1 MLSLAS
7 ARAAQITWTN
17 TAGGNWNS
25 ALNWSPN
32 QVPGASD
39 TAVITN
45 AAAYTVTLDVSPT
58 VGGLTLGATGGSTTQ
73 TFLMN
78 GQTFTLNGP
87 CTVNSRGSFT
97 VDSGSLSGTTN
108 SSISGTIG
116 WTGGIL
122 AGTLTFA
129 TNGTLNIK
137 GGGGINDFPNMVL
150 TNYGTVAW
158 SSGTL
163 RGGGGNTTLIYNY
176 GVWDSQGDLVLNDA
190 YGFGAGFYNFG
201 TLRKS
206 AGANSTQFQTGVGL
220 ATTGTLDVQTG
231 TLSLQ
236 GGASLIGGTATNPT
250 GIVQLAGGGFN
261 INGTIT
267 SMNVQL
273 NGGTLTG
280 SNVIAGAFTW
290 VAGSWQG
297 SVVTVASNSV
307 LNIQGGTGVNDL
319 PNCVL
324 TNYGT
329 VVWSS
334 GHLRGGG
341 GNLTFVYNFG
351 LWDSQ
356 DDLTFDDSGYGFTV
370 NFINSGTLRKSV
382 GANTATMGGGLF
394 FSNSGKVDA
403 QVGTLAFTGGGS
415 FTGGT
420 ATNLN
425 GIIQLAGGGFNINGT
440 ITSTNVQLNG
450 GTLTGS
456 NVIAGAFTWVVGSW
470 GDANVTI
477 AGNSRLN
484 IVSGN
489 DHDMPNCVFTNFG
502 TVAWADGRI
511 RGGGGNQT
519 FIYNF
524 GLWDAQNDQVL
535 NDDWGYTTLFS
546 NAGTFRKSGGTG
558 TNATTIVSGVTFNNT
573 GTVDVQTNL
582 LSLQGGG
589 SFSGGSVTSA
599 GLIQLAAG
607 AYTIN
612 GTLTTTNVQLVGG
625 TLTGANVFMGGFTW
639 VVGSWNSA
647 GPITVTANSRLNIV
661 SGNDHDLPNC
671 IVTNFGVVAWADGRI
686 RGGGGNQT
694 LIYNYGLWD
703 AQNDQVLNDDYGFST
718 LFSNAGTFRKS
729 GGTGTNATTIVVG
742 VTFNN
747 TGTLDVQVNLLS
759 LQGGGSF
766 TGGSVTGAG
775 LVQLAAGAY
784 TINGAMTTT
793 NVQLVGGTLAGANVL
808 MGGFT
813 WVVGSWNSAGPIT
826 ITTNSRL
833 NIVSGNDHD
842 LPNCIVTNF
851 GVVAW
856 SDGRI
861 RGGGGNQTLIYNFG
875 LWDAQNDQVLNDDYG
890 FSTLFSNA
898 GTLRKSGGTGATSLL
913 GGVTFDNQ
921 SGAIEVDSGQL
932 SVGNNTYLQGSG
944 LLTIKLGGLG
954 VGQFGQLVTSSSALL
969 GGPFHVSLANGFV
982 PALGNEFQILACA
995 GRSNTFTTLQVPAG
1009 ISVNYSNNGVFLVVT
1024 GAVSTLEITGQP
1036 TNQTVA
1042 AGGTAMFTVSA
1053 TGTAPLTYRW
1063 QKNGTNLTDGGNL
1076 FGSATSILTISNVS
1090 AANVGTYDVIV
1101 TNAAGS
1107 TLTSSNATLSLPPP
1121 TCSYTLILPTGYS
1134 LIANQCDHDG
1144 GNTLNNVFPAVPV
1157 GSQIFKFN
1165 NQTRTY
1171 EPTATFTNGGW
1182 STNLTL
1188 NPGEGAYFLN
1198 SSNQFTLTISGNPH
1212 TPVLPLNFTNGCFLV
1227 SRQTNDIGTYEN
1239 IIGQGPQDGDIVWR
1253 YVGGGLSSYMFSGFG
1268 WEPSDPMANVG
1279 ESIWICRGG
1288 GSPPPF
1294 STCVTPPSGL
1304 VGWWPGDGDA
1314 TDISGQGNNGTL
1326 QGVVT
1331 FAAGKVGQAFSL
1343 NGTNAFVEIPNI
1355 SALDPVAAGSQDAW
1369 VYFNQLP
1376 SVAGHIMEIIG
1387 KGSAG
1392 RDFDLQAETDNRFRF
1407 YIAGGTQV
1415 ASTTVI
1421 QSGVWYHVAGTWDST
1436 LGLKMYVNGSFENTN
1451 PTLVTRAPSGEPL
1464 QIGNQ
1469 PYFGPRLFNGLI
1481 DEAEV
1486 FNRALSSNEVAAIFN
1501 AGSAGK
1507 CKPTGCAL
1515 TCPTNIVATN
1525 TAGKCGTFVNYAVPT
1540 ASGSCGAVTCTP
1552 TNGSF
1557 FPVGTTTVSCTTTGG
1572 ASCSFTV
1579 TVLDKQNP
1587 TITCP
1592 TNLVLSTSPGLCS
1605 RTNVTYAVSAGDN
1618 CSSNNLVQ
1626 TAGLPSGSTFPK
1638 GTTTNSF
1645 VLTDGS
1651 SNTASCSFTVTVKD
1665 TQAPSITCSSNIVAN
1680 AAAGQTSLVVNFPAP
1695 AATDNCPG
1703 VTASCTPP
1711 SGSTFPLGNTTVT
1724 CVATDAAG
1732 NSNTCAFAITVNS
1745 TTTNTPP
1752 AIACPANI
1760 STNNAPGV
1768 CARTLGFAPTATGS
1782 PTPTITCKIGSTA
1795 ITPPYPFPVGTT
1807 TVTCTASNV
1816 ASTAS
1821 CSFTVTITDTEPPVL
1836 TCPTNVTAAAPLGQ
1850 LGATVNFAASAT
1862 DNCDGP
1868 LPVACT
1874 PKPGFFALG
1883 QTPVTCEAVD
1893 GAGNRTTC
1901 TFVVTVTAT
1910 TDPVRLC
1917 SLTQGFYGNAKG
1929 KFNGLTSLVLAGQ
1942 LLGQGPLVVGKT
1954 GVRSLSILPGDQT
1967 LLEQRLPSG
1976 GPPATLPAQGDQTLQ
1991 TAVLPLNSKGR
2002 FDDVFLGQTITL
2014 SLNGRLSSSL
2024 LSFGLTSN
2032 FCSQAVL
2039 AGPDGLKGTADDV
2052 LVTNDIQSFSIP
2064 PSVLTALSD
2073 PALGIN
2079 DNTIHGLLELA
2090 NRGLAGVPTGAASL
2104 PDINAAVDAINR
2116 GFDGCRRPP
2125 TNCSPGTI
2133 TQDSFNDSF
2142 TNRPTLDPPP
2152 PPDPLLNVRV
2162 RSSNLAATKDPGEPE
2177 IAGNP
2182 GGKSVW
2188 WQWPAPISGPVTI
2201 STIGS
2206 SFDTLLGVYRGTAL
2220 SNLVLVASNDD
2231 AEGTLQSDVSF
2242 QAVAGTNYEIAVD
2255 GFNGASGEIVLTLV
2269 AAPLRLCQPIT
2280 IIGSQVGFCLTGE
2293 IGRTYTVEAS
2303 PDLLNWTLIATAL
2316 NSNGVLQFTDPAMSN
2331 LQRRFYRVTFEP

>member
-1 MLSLAS
+1 MAHNEPATTNLPLPAQRQKSNFPAAKIGNAVSPPKLRSGPACVYSNHCFKFALTALVLSLAS

-108 SSISGTIG
+108 PSISGTIG

-324 TNYGT
+324 TNYVT

-573 GTVDVQTNL
+573 GTVDVQVNL

-671 IVTNFGVVAWADGRI
+671 IVTNFGVVAWSDGRI

-694 LIYNYGLWD
+694 LIYNY
-703 AQNDQVLNDDYGFST
+703 
-718 LFSNAGTFRKS
+718 
-729 GGTGTNATTIVVG
+729 
-742 VTFNN
+742 
-747 TGTLDVQVNLLS
+747 
-759 LQGGGSF
+759 
-766 TGGSVTGAG
+766 
-775 LVQLAAGAY
+775 
-784 TINGAMTTT
+784 
-793 NVQLVGGTLAGANVL
+793 
-808 MGGFT
+808 
-813 WVVGSWNSAGPIT
+813 
-826 ITTNSRL
+826 
-833 NIVSGNDHD
+833 
-842 LPNCIVTNF
+842 
-851 GVVAW
+851 
-856 SDGRI
+856 
-861 RGGGGNQTLIYNFG
+861 G

-1107 TLTSSNATLSLPPP
+1107 TLTSSNATLSL
-1121 TCSYTLILPTGYS
+1121 L
-1134 LIANQCDHDG
+1134 
-1144 GNTLNNVFPAVPV
+1144 
-1157 GSQIFKFN
+1157 
-1165 NQTRTY
+1165 
-1171 EPTATFTNGGW
+1171 
-1182 STNLTL
+1182 
-1188 NPGEGAYFLN
+1188 
-1198 SSNQFTLTISGNPH
+1198 
-1212 TPVLPLNFTNGCFLV
+1212 
-1227 SRQTNDIGTYEN
+1227 
-1239 IIGQGPQDGDIVWR
+1239 
-1253 YVGGGLSSYMFSGFG
+1253 
-1268 WEPSDPMANVG
+1268 
-1279 ESIWICRGG
+1279 
-1288 GSPPPF
+1288 
-1294 STCVTPPSGL
+1294 
-1304 VGWWPGDGDA
+1304 
-1314 TDISGQGNNGTL
+1314 
-1326 QGVVT
+1326 
-1331 FAAGKVGQAFSL
+1331 
-1343 NGTNAFVEIPNI
+1343 
-1355 SALDPVAAGSQDAW
+1355 
-1369 VYFNQLP
+1369 
-1376 SVAGHIMEIIG
+1376 
-1387 KGSAG
+1387 
-1392 RDFDLQAETDNRFRF
+1392 
-1407 YIAGGTQV
+1407 
-1415 ASTTVI
+1415 
-1421 QSGVWYHVAGTWDST
+1421 
-1436 LGLKMYVNGSFENTN
+1436 
-1451 PTLVTRAPSGEPL
+1451 
-1464 QIGNQ
+1464 
-1469 PYFGPRLFNGLI
+1469 
-1481 DEAEV
+1481 
-1486 FNRALSSNEVAAIFN
+1486 
-1501 AGSAGK
+1501 
-1507 CKPTGCAL
+1507 
-1515 TCPTNIVATN
+1515 
-1525 TAGKCGTFVNYAVPT
+1525 
-1540 ASGSCGAVTCTP
+1540 
-1552 TNGSF
+1552 
-1557 FPVGTTTVSCTTTGG
+1557 
-1572 ASCSFTV
+1572 
-1579 TVLDKQNP
+1579 
-1587 TITCP
+1587 
-1592 TNLVLSTSPGLCS
+1592 
-1605 RTNVTYAVSAGDN
+1605 
-1618 CSSNNLVQ
+1618 
-1626 TAGLPSGSTFPK
+1626 
-1638 GTTTNSF
+1638 
-1645 VLTDGS
+1645 
-1651 SNTASCSFTVTVKD
+1651 
-1665 TQAPSITCSSNIVAN
+1665 
-1680 AAAGQTSLVVNFPAP
+1680 
-1695 AATDNCPG
+1695 
-1703 VTASCTPP
+1703 
-1711 SGSTFPLGNTTVT
+1711 
-1724 CVATDAAG
+1724 
-1732 NSNTCAFAITVNS
+1732 
-1745 TTTNTPP
+1745 
-1752 AIACPANI
+1752 
-1760 STNNAPGV
+1760 
-1768 CARTLGFAPTATGS
+1768 
-1782 PTPTITCKIGSTA
+1782 
-1795 ITPPYPFPVGTT
+1795 
-1807 TVTCTASNV
+1807 
-1816 ASTAS
+1816 
-1821 CSFTVTITDTEPPVL
+1821 
-1836 TCPTNVTAAAPLGQ
+1836 
-1850 LGATVNFAASAT
+1850 
-1862 DNCDGP
+1862 
-1868 LPVACT
+1868 
-1874 PKPGFFALG
+1874 
-1883 QTPVTCEAVD
+1883 
-1893 GAGNRTTC
+1893 
-1901 TFVVTVTAT
+1901 
-1910 TDPVRLC
+1910 
-1917 SLTQGFYGNAKG
+1917 
-1929 KFNGLTSLVLAGQ
+1929 
-1942 LLGQGPLVVGKT
+1942 
-1954 GVRSLSILPGDQT
+1954 
-1967 LLEQRLPSG
+1967 
-1976 GPPATLPAQGDQTLQ
+1976 
-1991 TAVLPLNSKGR
+1991 
-2002 FDDVFLGQTITL
+2002 
-2014 SLNGRLSSSL
+2014 
-2024 LSFGLTSN
+2024 
-2032 FCSQAVL
+2032 
-2039 AGPDGLKGTADDV
+2039 
-2052 LVTNDIQSFSIP
+2052 
-2064 PSVLTALSD
+2064 
-2073 PALGIN
+2073 
-2079 DNTIHGLLELA
+2079 
-2090 NRGLAGVPTGAASL
+2090 
-2104 PDINAAVDAINR
+2104 
-2116 GFDGCRRPP
+2116 
-2125 TNCSPGTI
+2125 
-2133 TQDSFNDSF
+2133 
-2142 TNRPTLDPPP
+2142 
-2152 PPDPLLNVRV
+2152 
-2162 RSSNLAATKDPGEPE
+2162 
-2177 IAGNP
+2177 
-2182 GGKSVW
+2182 
-2188 WQWPAPISGPVTI
+2188 
-2201 STIGS
+2201 
-2206 SFDTLLGVYRGTAL
+2206 
-2220 SNLVLVASNDD
+2220 
-2231 AEGTLQSDVSF
+2231 
-2242 QAVAGTNYEIAVD
+2242 
-2255 GFNGASGEIVLTLV
+2255 
-2269 AAPLRLCQPIT
+2269 
-2280 IIGSQVGFCLTGE
+2280 
-2293 IGRTYTVEAS
+2293 
-2303 PDLLNWTLIATAL
+2303 
-2316 NSNGVLQFTDPAMSN
+2316 
-2331 LQRRFYRVTFEP
+2331 